1 MAPAAAKRGLADR
14 PFPPGEYP
22 VVVVGSGPGAIQ
34 FSHELDR
41 LGIGH
46 ATISADPS
54 PGGMFRRL
62 PLYQRLLSWTKPY
75 ALGDPAGRAGEWY
88 DWNSIVSDD
97 QSLRSI
103 MPTLMDGSSSFPSRA
118 NMEENLALFVARS
131 NLQIRYECPWLST
144 SRSAD
149 GRFVLGTPDG
159 EYTCEIAVFA
169 VGMAEPWKPL
179 TPGLE
184 LIPHYVE
191 AGPAE
196 SYAGKRVF
204 IAGKQNSAFEIAT
217 AYLPW
222 ARQLVLA
229 SPRPATLSVVEHSL
243 AGVRARYLQP
253 YEDAMLH
260 NGVFLL
266 DVKIER
272 IERAGDGFRARLSR
286 TDGGGELTYEA
297 DAAIATTGF
306 AVPLRDLPALGVA
319 TFAQGKMPALT
330 PLWESATV
338 PGIYFTGTITQ
349 AAAGLKKHGIP
360 ANSGAL
366 HGYRYNA
373 RVLARHLAASR
384 FGIEIPHPPLDADR
398 VSSFLLDQ
406 LTLAPELWNQRSY
419 LAQVAS
425 VTEDGWRDDGI
436 WPLADF
442 VDASGPDAVA
452 VTLEPNPDASIVPVA
467 YVRMAGNVE
476 EHLLDP
482 DPMNEYRGSPHRE
495 QMAAILAPLM
505 RG

>member
-1 MAPAAAKRGLADR
+1 VGER

-41 LGIGH
+41 LGITH
-46 ATISADPS
+46 ATLSADTS

-62 PLYQRLLSWTKPY
+62 PIYQRLLSWTKPY

-97 QSLRSI
+97 QALRSI

-118 NMEENLALFVARS
+118 NMEENLATFVSRA
-131 NLQIRYECPWLST
+131 NLQIRYGCPWQSNRRT
-144 SRSAD
+144 DD
-149 GRFVLGTPDG
+149 GGFVLGTPDG
-159 EYTCEIAVFA
+159 EYTCQVAVYA
-169 VGMAEPWKPL
+169 VGMAEPWTPP

-184 LIPHYVE
+184 MVPHYVE

-204 IAGKQNSAFEIAT
+204 IVGKQNSAFEIAT
-217 AYLPW
+217 AFLPW
-222 ARQLVLA
+222 ARQLVLG

-243 AGVRARYLQP
+243 AGVRARYVQP

-272 IERAGDGFRARLSR
+272 IERSDTGFRVRLSR
-286 TDGGGELTYEA
+286 TDGGGELIYEA

-306 AVPLRDLPALGVA
+306 AVPMRDLPALGVG

-338 PGIYFTGTITQ
+338 PGIFFAGTITQ

-373 RVLARHLAASR
+373 RVLAGHLAATR
-384 FGIEIPHPPLDADR
+384 FGIELPRPGIEPDGVAP
-398 VSSFLLDQ
+398 FLLDQ

-425 VTEDGWRDDGI
+425 VSDDGWRDDGI

-442 VDASGPDAVA
+442 VDAAGPDAVA
-452 VTLEPNPDASIVPVA
+452 VTLEPNPDSSIYPAA
-467 YVRMAGNVE
+467 YVRAAGVVQ

-482 DPMNEYRGSPHRE
+482 DAMNEYRGSPHRE

-505 RG
+505 RP

>member
-1 MAPAAAKRGLADR
+1 MAPATAKGTDAER
-14 PFPPGEYP
+14 PFPPGEYR

-41 LGIGH
+41 WGIGH

-62 PLYQRLLSWTKPY
+62 PIYQRLLSWTKPY

-88 DWNSIVSDD
+88 DWNSIVSHD
-97 QSLRSI
+97 QALRSI
-103 MPTLMDGSSSFPSRA
+103 MPGLMDGTSSFPSRA
-118 NMEENLALFVARS
+118 KMEENLATFVTRA
-131 NLQIRYECPWLST
+131 NLQIRYGCPWQST
-144 SRSAD
+144 SRADD
-149 GRFVLGTPDG
+149 GRFVIGTPDG
-159 EYTCEIAVFA
+159 EYTCDVAVFA
-169 VGMAEPWKPL
+169 VGMAEPWKPP

-184 LIPHYVE
+184 LVPHYVE
-191 AGPAE
+191 AGPPE

-204 IAGKQNSAFEIAT
+204 IVGKQNSAFEIAT
-217 AYLPW
+217 AFLPW
-222 ARQLVLA
+222 ARQLVLG

-243 AGVRARYLQP
+243 AGVRARYVQP

-272 IERAGDGFRARLSR
+272 IERSDDGFRVRLSQ
-286 TDGGGELTYEA
+286 TDGSRELTYEA

-306 AVPLRDLPALGVA
+306 SVPMRDLPALGVA

-338 PGIYFTGTITQ
+338 PGIFFAGTITQ

-373 RVLARHLAASR
+373 RVLARHLAATR
-384 FGIEIPHPPLDADR
+384 FGIDIAHPPIEADALAA
-398 VSSFLLDQ
+398 FLLEQ
-406 LTLAPELWNQRSY
+406 LTMAPELWNQRSY
-419 LAQVAS
+419 LAQVVS
-425 VTEDGWRDDGI
+425 VSDEGWRDDGI

-442 VDASGPDAVA
+442 VDAPGPDAVA
-452 VTLEPNPDASIVPVA
+452 VTLEPNPDSSIYPVA
-467 YVRMAGNVE
+467 YVRAAGVVE

-482 DPMNEYRGSPHRE
+482 DAMNEYRGSPHRE

-505 RG
+505 RR

>member
-1 MAPAAAKRGLADR
+1 MAPASAEETVGER
-14 PFPPGEYP
+14 PFPPGDYP

-34 FSHELDR
+34 VSHELDR
-41 LGIGH
+41 LGIDH

-62 PLYQRLLSWTKPY
+62 PIYQRLLSWTKPY
-75 ALGDPAGRAGEWY
+75 ALDDPAGRAGEWY

-97 QSLRSI
+97 PALRSI
-103 MPTLMDGSSSFPSRA
+103 MPGLMDGTSSFPSRA
-118 NMEENLALFVARS
+118 EMEENLATFVTRA
-131 NLQIRYECPWLST
+131 NLQIRYGCPWQST
-144 SRSAD
+144 SRADD
-149 GRFVLGTPDG
+149 GRFVLTTLDG
-159 EYTCEIAVFA
+159 DYVSEVAIFA
-169 VGMAEPWKPL
+169 VGMAEPWKPP

-184 LIPHYVE
+184 LVPHYVE

-217 AYLPW
+217 AFLPW
-222 ARQLVLA
+222 ARQLVLG
-229 SPRPATLSVVEHSL
+229 SPRPAVLSVVEHSL
-243 AGVRARYLQP
+243 AGVRARYVQP

-272 IERAGDGFRARLSR
+272 IERSDDGFRIRLSR
-286 TDGGGELTYEA
+286 TDGGRELVYEA

-306 AVPLRDLPALGVA
+306 AVPMRDLPALGVA

-338 PGIYFTGTITQ
+338 PGIYFAGTISQ

-373 RVLARHLAASR
+373 RVLVRHLAATR
-384 FGIEIPHPPLDADR
+384 FGIKVARPLIESDA
-398 VSSFLLDQ
+398 VAPFLLEQ
-406 LTLAPELWNQRSY
+406 LTFAPELWNQRSY

-425 VTEDGWRDDGI
+425 VSDEGWRDEGI

-442 VDASGPDAVA
+442 VDAPGPDAVA
-452 VTLEPNPDASIVPVA
+452 VTLEPNPDSSIYPVV
-467 YVRMAGNVE
+467 YVRVAGAVE
-476 EHLLDP
+476 ERLLDP
-482 DPMNEYRGSPHRE
+482 DAMNEYRGSPHRE
-495 QMAAILAPLM
+495 EMAAILAPFM
-505 RG
+505 RP

>member
-1 MAPAAAKRGLADR
+1 MPRATAKSKVGER
-14 PFPPGEYP
+14 PFPPGAYP

-46 ATISADPS
+46 ATLSADPL

-118 NMEENLALFVARS
+118 NMEENLTTFVTRA
-131 NLQIRYECPWLST
+131 NLQIRYGCPWQST
-144 SRSAD
+144 SQTDD
-149 GRFVLGTPDG
+149 GRFVLHTPDG
-159 EYTCEIAVFA
+159 DYTCGVAVFA
-169 VGMAEPWKPL
+169 VGMAEPWRPA
-179 TPGLE
+179 TPGIDLV
-184 LIPHYVE
+184 PHYVE

-204 IAGKQNSAFEIAT
+204 IVGKQNSAFEIAT

-222 ARQLVLA
+222 AKQLVLG
-229 SPRPATLSVVEHSL
+229 SPRPATLSVIEHSL
-243 AGVRARYLQP
+243 AGVRARYVQP

-272 IERAGDGFRARLSR
+272 IERLDDGFRVRLSR
-286 TDGGGELTYEA
+286 TGDGREMLYEA
-297 DAAIATTGF
+297 DAVIATTGF

-330 PLWESATV
+330 PLWESVSV
-338 PGIYFTGTITQ
+338 PGIFFTGTISQ

-384 FGIEIPHPPLDADR
+384 FGIEAPRPPIAPDA
-398 VSSFLLDQ
+398 VASLLLEQ
-406 LTLAPELWNQRSY
+406 LTMAPELWNQRSY
-419 LAQVAS
+419 LAHVAS
-425 VTEDGWRDDGI
+425 VSDDGWRDDGI

-442 VDASGPDAVA
+442 VDATGPDAVA
-452 VTLEPNPDASIVPVA
+452 VTLEPNPDSSIYPVA
-467 YVRMAGNVE
+467 YVRAAGEVE

-482 DPMNEYRGSPHRE
+482 DAMNEYRGSPHRE
-495 QMAAILAPLM
+495 QLASILAPLM
-505 RG
+505 RP